1 MAVCYMVVTPNPFTM
16 PTIGSY
22 FVKFGDGPSAQAYHR
37 CNPSHAYTENHLA
50 PAQYLDVQT
59 YDYNLESRQPGKWLE
74 WVHIKVTGGM
84 EVYQRTEWHE
94 LEVKLEEDAEQL
106 RDILCRML
114 DLFPYWNRWEEY
126 AESDDA
132 TAEFENLV
140 DGTWSFNH
148 DEALARFVS

>member
-1 MAVCYMVVTPNPFTM
+1 M
-16 PTIGSY
+16 
-22 FVKFGDGPSAQAYHR
+22 
-37 CNPSHAYTENHLA
+37 
-50 PAQYLDVQT
+50 
-59 YDYNLESRQPGKWLE
+59 
-74 WVHIKVTGGM
+74 
-84 EVYQRTEWHE
+84 
-94 LEVKLEEDAEQL
+94 KLEEDAEQL

-140 DGTWSFNH
+140 DATWSFNH